1 MPRIAR
7 GLADGYIYHVLN
19 RGNGKQEVFH
29 KPADYQAFINL
40 MHEAKELYP
49 LGVFGYCLMPNHF
62 HIVVCP
68 KKTDHLSGWM
78 HWLMT
83 SHVRRYHA
91 HYRSCGHV
99 WQGRYKSFIIQK
111 DNHLLTVLRYV
122 ESNPVKANLVKAAL
136 DWQWSSHRE
145 TVGAVQRNITDDLP
159 IDCIQN
165 WASYIDKPQN
175 DRDIEMLKRSVERQT
190 PFGDDK
196 WQRTIS
202 KIFGLESTL
211 RPRGRPRRM
220 IKK

>member
-1 MPRIAR
+1 M
-7 GLADGYIYHVLN
+7 
-19 RGNGKQEVFH
+19 
-29 KPADYQAFINL
+29 
-40 MHEAKELYP
+40 
-49 LGVFGYCLMPNHF
+49 
-62 HIVVCP
+62 
-68 KKTDHLSGWM
+68 
-78 HWLMT
+78 
-83 SHVRRYHA
+83 
-91 HYRSCGHV
+91 
-99 WQGRYKSFIIQK
+99 
-111 DNHLLTVLRYV
+111 
-122 ESNPVKANLVKAAL
+122 
-136 DWQWSSHRE
+136 
-145 TVGAVQRNITDDLP
+145 QRNITDDLP